1 MKIIVDTNIVFS
13 ALLNGTGKIGNLLMN
28 SDDVFEFYTSDYLK
42 EELTDHHEKIKKI
55 SRLTDTDIESLKSLI
70 FNHINFISTEIISTK
85 IWLDAESIMTDVD
98 PDDTEFYALSQYLNC
113 KIWTGDK
120 KFHLRLLQKG
130 IYQTLSTDDIF
141 NLRSTLR
148 S

>member
-13 ALLNGTGKIGNLLMN
+13 ALLNGTGKLGNLLMN

-42 EELTDHHEKIKKI
+42 EELTEHHEKIKKI
-55 SRLTDTDIESLKSLI
+55 SHLTDINIGILKSLI
-70 FNHINFISTEIISTK
+70 FNHIYFVNTEIVPTE
-85 IWLDAESIMTDVD
+85 IWLDAESIMADVD
-98 PDDTEFYALSQYLNC
+98 PDDIEFYALSQFLNC

-120 KFHLRLLQKG
+120 KFHARLLQKG
-130 IYQTLSTDDIF
+130 IHKTLLTDDIF

>member
-13 ALLNGTGKIGNLLMN
+13 ALLNGTGKLGNLLMN

-42 EELTDHHEKIKKI
+42 EELIEHHEKIKKI

-70 FNHINFISTEIISTK
+70 FKHINFISTEIIPTE

-130 IYQTLSTDDIF
+130 IHQTFSTDDIF

>member
-1 MKIIVDTNIVFS
+1 MKIIIDTNIVFS
-13 ALLNGTGKIGNLLMN
+13 ALLNGSGKIGNLLMN

-42 EELTDHHEKIKKI
+42 EELIEHHEKIRKL
-55 SRLTDTDIESLKSLI
+55 SRLSDADIEILKSLI
-70 FNHINFISTEIISTK
+70 FNHISFINTEIVPTK
-85 IWLDAESIMTDVD
+85 IWLNAESIMADVD

-130 IYQTLSTDDIF
+130 IHQTLSTDDIF

>member
-13 ALLNGTGKIGNLLMN
+13 ALLNSSGKIGNLLMN

-42 EELTDHHEKIKKI
+42 EELLEHHEKIKKL
-55 SRLTDTDIESLKSLI
+55 SRLSDVDIESLKSLI
-70 FNHINFISTEIISTK
+70 FNHINFINTEIISTK
-85 IWLDAESIMTDVD
+85 IWIEAESMMADVD
-98 PDDTEFYALSQYLNC
+98 PDDTEFYALSQFLNC

-130 IYQTLSTDDIF
+130 IHQTLSTDDIF
-141 NLRSTLR
+141 NLRLALR